1 MEVIEKEQ
9 FAFDL
14 LNRLYDEFDL
24 HDDDYTRLVQ
34 QIWVADTHY
43 AIDGLIRFLQSSL
56 LTLMY
61 DMMNAELMGLAL
73 QLTKVGL
80 DKKTLDIARCWRTT
94 G

>member
-43 AIDGLIRFLQSSL
+43 AIDGLIRFLQ
-56 LTLMY
+56 
-61 DMMNAELMGLAL
+61 
-73 QLTKVGL
+73 
-80 DKKTLDIARCWRTT
+80 
-94 G
+94 